1 MGELLNSTVA
11 THSKQTPTQKSRS
24 VFLMFLQISEF
35 GGVLLGLSCLV
46 FIFVF
51 VLKTWFHK
59 WNFTIRYVAYFE
71 LLIFVLMWYGISVC
85 FGLFNKLI
93 FSKTSLN
100 FPLLFSSC
108 HMFIKGILVLL
119 LSPLSR
125 RCCKRHATNEG
136 NEDILNFTVAFPST
150 KMVLPTL
157 LQLWGHPLAML
168 H

>member
-71 LLIFVLMWYGISVC
+71 LLIFVLMWYVYY
-85 FGLFNKLI
+85 
-93 FSKTSLN
+93 
-100 FPLLFSSC
+100 
-108 HMFIKGILVLL
+108 
-119 LSPLSR
+119 
-125 RCCKRHATNEG
+125 
-136 NEDILNFTVAFPST
+136 
-150 KMVLPTL
+150 
-157 LQLWGHPLAML
+157 LQFVVEAS
-168 H
+168 